1 MALALENF
9 GKYVLLEKIAS
20 GGMAEVYLAKS
31 LGASGVNKFI
41 AIKRILPQ
49 YSDNIEF
56 IEMFK
61 EEAKIAVNLNHSNV
75 VSIFDFG
82 IESKQFYLVME
93 FVEGQNLRQITNFL
107 KKENI
112 QLTIDQ
118 VVYIVK
124 EVAAGLDHAH
134 RCIDGTTGKPLNITH
149 RDMSPQNVMI
159 SFEGEVK
166 VVDFGIA
173 KAENQVEATRVGT
186 IKGKF
191 GYMSPEQADGQIVDL
206 RTDIFSLGIVLW
218 ELLANDRLFTA
229 GNEAATLRKIRDC
242 QIPSLRKINP
252 AIPAELERI
261 CNKALAKEKSLRY
274 QTSAAFYRDLNR
286 FLNTQYPEF
295 SSQDFSRFM
304 KESFSSLYL
313 ENRKKLVEY
322 SKAQAPNAAGPLEDK
337 TEVTQTESFL
347 QDQAQMGASKARAG
361 LSIPQSQPAM
371 MGNLNLDPKSTSK
384 VKLEDLK
391 QGLTNVTRT
400 KTKASTSL
408 KVNGGAWHPNA
419 ANSDSLDSFR
429 FQKKSQSLN
438 SAVWIFSLILVAVGF
453 WFYRQNKMMDQRAQE
468 ANSIAE
474 QESAD
479 PSTTTAHQNSD
490 GNSETMHVQEMSSTV
505 VIENAAV
512 FIESIPPG
520 ARVLM
525 NDKDTGQI
533 TPARITV
540 EKNKSTK
547 ISLLK
552 DGYLPYDRTEHFPNL
567 TQSLKATL
575 QLAAQIGYIS
585 LDVPNGGSSPVVIIN
600 GTRLQERLPLK
611 LYAVP
616 ANIPITIKVSNPFAK
631 LSAEQSIVVGP
642 NQKRQLK
649 MLLTAD
655 PKASTPN
662 R

>member
-9 GKYVLLEKIAS
+9 GKYMLLEKLAS

-31 LGASGVNKFI
+31 VGASGVNKFI

-49 YSDNIEF
+49 YSDNVEF

-322 SKAQAPNAAGPLEDK
+322 SKAQAPHSAATTEDK
-337 TEVTQTESFL
+337 TEITQTESFL
-347 QDQAQMGASKARAG
+347 QDQSLVAQNKARTG
-361 LSIPQSQPAM
+361 LALPQSQPAM
-371 MGNLNLDPKSTSK
+371 MQELNLDPKSTSK

-391 QGLTNVTRT
+391 QGQTNITRT
-400 KTKASTSL
+400 KTKASSTTKNS
-408 KVNGGAWHPNA
+408 NANWNPSQIPN
-419 ANSDSLDSFR
+419 DSFDNYR
-429 FQKKSQSLN
+429 FQKKSQSVN
-438 SAVWIFSLILVAVGF
+438 SAVWIFSIILVAVGF
-453 WFYRQNKMMDQRAQE
+453 WFYRQNKIMDQKAQDMKL
-468 ANSIAE
+468 AAE
-474 QESAD
+474 QEMTD
-479 PSTTTAHQNSD
+479 TTTTQNETTD
-490 GNSETMHVQEMSSTV
+490 GNQEKMVVQEMSSTV
-505 VIENAAV
+505 SVESVAV

-520 ARVLM
+520 ARVLI
-525 NDKDTGQI
+525 NDKDSGQI
-533 TPARITV
+533 TPARISV
-540 EKNKSTK
+540 EKNKATK

-552 DGYLPYDRTEHFPNL
+552 DGYLPYDRSERFVNL
-567 TQSLKATL
+567 TQSIKATL
-575 QLAAQIGYIS
+575 QLTAQVGYIS

-600 GTRLQERLPLK
+600 GTRLQEKLPLN
-611 LYAVP
+611 LYAIP